1 MIHRIIALIVKELQE
16 QLRNPRSVAA
26 LFVPILIQTLVFP
39 FAATMD
45 VTQCRVAVLNEDSG
59 AAGIELVQRLAAAPY
74 MERVAFVQ
82 GEAALEQAL
91 DRREVMVGVHIP
103 ADFSRRLARGESAP
117 LQVLS
122 DGRRANSSQIAAG
135 YVASIA
141 AGMGAQGMQAGQGGG
156 LEAATPITRHL
167 YNPVLDFK
175 WFILP
180 CLVGML
186 GLLTSFN
193 ITAMALARE
202 REEGTYEQLC
212 VTPLGTW
219 EMLLGK
225 IIPALIIVVVQVLL
239 IASIARWGYGL
250 PFTGSLAALLVAVVI
265 YSLSLSGVGFAL
277 SAFCRTQQQAFV
289 AMFCFILPF
298 MLLSGFLA
306 PAENMPPFLRAVA
319 LGDPLY
325 YMMIVVRGIF
335 LKGYTLADIFPHL
348 AAMGAIAALTLSIAY
363 TALRF
368 RR

>member
-1 MIHRIIALIVKELQE
+1 MICRIIALIVKELQE
-16 QLRNPRSVAA
+16 QLRNPRSVAV
-26 LFVPILIQTLVFP
+26 LFVPILIQTLIFP

-45 VTQCRVAVLNEDSG
+45 VTQCRVAVLNEDGG
-59 AAGIELVQRLAAAPY
+59 AASLELVQRISAAPY
-74 MERVAFVQ
+74 MERVDFVQ
-82 GEAALEQAL
+82 GMAALEDAL
-91 DRREVMVGVHIP
+91 DRREVMVGLHIP
-103 ADFSRRLARGESAP
+103 VDFSRRLARGERAP
-117 LQVLS
+117 LQLLS

-141 AGMGAQGMQAGQGGG
+141 AGMGAESLQGGG
-156 LEAATPITRHL
+156 TELAAPVTRHL
-167 YNPVLDFK
+167 YNPLLDFK

-186 GLLTSFN
+186 GLITSFN

-202 REEGTYEQLC
+202 REQGTYEQLC
-212 VTPLGTW
+212 VTPLATG

-225 IIPALIIVVVQVLL
+225 IIPALIIVVAQVVL

-250 PFTGSLAALLVAVVI
+250 PFTGSPLALVCAVLV

-306 PAENMPPFLRAVA
+306 PAENMPDVLQAVA
-319 LGDPLY
+319 LADPLY
-325 YMMIVVRGIF
+325 YMMIVTRGIF
-335 LKGYTLADIFPHL
+335 LKGYTLVDILPHL
-348 AAMGAIAALTLSIAY
+348 AAMGTIAAVTLAIACA
-363 TALRF
+363 ALRF
-368 RR
+368 KKA

>member
-1 MIHRIIALIVKELQE
+1 MIYRIIALMVKELRE

-26 LFVPILIQTLVFP
+26 LFVPIIIQTLVFP
-39 FAATMD
+39 FAATME
-45 VTQCRVAVLNEDSG
+45 VTQCRVAVLNEDAG
-59 AAGIELVQRLAAAPY
+59 PAGIELVQRLTAAPY
-74 MERVAFVQ
+74 MERVDFVQ
-82 GEAALEQAL
+82 GEEALEQAI
-91 DRREVMVGVHIP
+91 DRREVMAGVHIP
-103 ADFSRRLARGESAP
+103 SDFSRRLARGEAAS
-117 LQVLS
+117 LQVLC

-141 AGMGAQGMQAGQGGG
+141 AGMGAQGMQGGG
-156 LEAATPITRHL
+156 PGAATPITRHL

-186 GLLTSFN
+186 GMLTSFN

-219 EMLLGK
+219 ELLLGK
-225 IIPALIIVVVQVLL
+225 IIPALIIVVVQVSL
-239 IASIARWGYGL
+239 IAAIARWGYGL
-250 PFTGSLAALLVAVVI
+250 PFSGSLAALFVAVLV

-298 MLLSGFLA
+298 ILLSGFLA
-306 PAENMPPFLRAVA
+306 PAENMPPVLRAAA

-325 YMMIVVRGIF
+325 YMMVVARGIF
-335 LKGYTLADIFPHL
+335 LKGYTLADILPHL
-348 AAMGAIAALTLSIAY
+348 AAMGTIAAVTLSIACA
-363 TALRF
+363 ALRF
-368 RR
+368 KRS

>member
-1 MIHRIIALIVKELQE
+1 MIRRIIALIIKELQE
-16 QLRNPRSVAA
+16 QLRNPRSVAV

-39 FAATMD
+39 FAATME
-45 VTQCRVAVLNEDSG
+45 VTQCRIAVLNEDSG
-59 AAGIELVQRLAAAPY
+59 PAGIELVQRLAAAPY
-74 MERVAFVQ
+74 MEQLRFVQ
-82 GEAALEQAL
+82 GSTALAEAL
-91 DRREVMVGVHIP
+91 DRREVMVGLHIP
-103 ADFSRRLARGESAP
+103 ADFSRRLARGEQAP
-117 LQVLS
+117 LQLLS

-141 AGMGAQGMQAGQGGG
+141 AGMGAQGVQGGG
-156 LEAATPITRHL
+156 AEPATPVVRHL
-167 YNPVLDFK
+167 YNPLLDFK

-202 REEGTYEQLC
+202 REQGTYEQLC

-225 IIPALIIVVVQVLL
+225 IIPALIIVVAQVSL
-239 IASIARWGYGL
+239 IAAIAHWGYGL
-250 PFTGSLAALLVAVVI
+250 PFTGELSALFAAVLV
-265 YSLSLSGVGFAL
+265 YCLSLSGVGFAL

-319 LGDPLY
+319 QGDPLY
-325 YMMIVVRGIF
+325 YMMIVTRGIF
-335 LKGYTLADIFPHL
+335 LKGYTLADILPHL
-348 AAMGAIAALTLSIAY
+348 AAMGSIAAVTLCIAW

-368 RR
+368 NRG

>member
-16 QLRNPRSVAA
+16 QLRNPRSVAV

-45 VTQCRVAVLNEDSG
+45 VTQCRMAVLNEDGG

-74 MERVAFVQ
+74 VEHLEFVP
-82 GEAALEQAL
+82 GEGELEQAL

-103 ADFSRRLARGESAP
+103 ADFSRRLARGEAAP

-141 AGMGAQGMQAGQGGG
+141 AGMGAQGMQGGG
-156 LEAATPITRHL
+156 LEPATPITRHL

-180 CLVGML
+180 CLVGIL

-202 REEGTYEQLC
+202 REQGTYEQLC

-225 IIPALIIVVVQVLL
+225 IIPALIIVVAQVLL

-250 PFTGSLAALLVAVVI
+250 PFSGSLAALLVAVLV

-335 LKGYTLADIFPHL
+335 LKGYTLADILPHL
-348 AAMGAIAALTLSIAY
+348 AAMGAIAGVTLLIAY
-363 TALRF
+363 TTLRF
-368 RR
+368 KRS